1 MIPLR
6 DDIPHRRPP
15 VVTWLLIAA
24 NVGVFILQLNRG
36 VTLDRFA
43 AIPASIAQGQSLYTI
58 LTSMFMHG
66 GFFHIL
72 GNMWFL
78 YIFGDNVEDS
88 FGHVGYLLIYL
99 LAGVSGA
106 LLQVAVAHNSSIPMI
121 GASGAIS
128 GVLGAYMVLYPGAR
142 VLTILPIFIFIQLIN
157 IPAFIFLG
165 FWIVLQLLS
174 GIASPRSGGGVAF
187 FAHIGGFAIGLL
199 AGLIA
204 RAFRPRRGLR
214 YTIR

>member
-6 DDIPHRRPP
+6 DDIPHRRTPI
-15 VVTWLLIAA
+15 VTWLLIAA

-36 VTLDRFA
+36 APMDRFA
-43 AIPASIAQGQSLYTI
+43 AIPAGISHGQNLYTI

-66 GFFHIL
+66 GFLHIL

-99 LAGVSGA
+99 LAGACGA
-106 LLQVAVAHNSSIPMI
+106 LLQVAVAHNSTIPMI

-128 GVLGAYMVLYPGAR
+128 GVLGAYLVLYPRAR
-142 VLTILPIFIFIQLIN
+142 ILTILPIFIFIQLIN

-174 GIASPRSGGGVAF
+174 GLGSPRTGGGVAF
-187 FAHIGGFAIGLL
+187 FAHIGGVAIGLV

-204 RAFRPRRGLR
+204 RSLRPRRGLR

>member
-6 DDIPHRRPP
+6 DDIPHRHPP

-24 NVGVFILQLNRG
+24 NVGVFILQMTRA

-43 AIPASIAQGQSLYTI
+43 AVPASIAHGQSLYTI

-72 GNMWFL
+72 SNMWFL
-78 YIFGDNVEDS
+78 YIFGDNVEDA
-88 FGHVGYLLIYL
+88 FGHVGFLLIYL

-106 LLQVAVAHNSSIPMI
+106 LLQVAVAHNSAIPMI
-121 GASGAIS
+121 GASGAVS
-128 GVLGAYMVLYPGAR
+128 GVLGAYFVLYPRAR

-165 FWIVLQLLS
+165 FWILLQLLN
-174 GIASPRSGGGVAF
+174 GVASPRSGGGVAF

-199 AGLIA
+199 AGIIA

>member
-6 DDIPHRRPP
+6 DDIPHRRTP
-15 VVTWLLIAA
+15 VVTWLLIAT
-24 NVGVFILQLNRG
+24 NVGVFILQLTRG

-43 AIPASIAQGQSLYTI
+43 AVPASIAGGHSLYTI

-66 GFFHIL
+66 GFLHIL
-72 GNMWFL
+72 SNMWFL
-78 YIFGDNVEDS
+78 YIFGDNVEDA
-88 FGHVGYLLIYL
+88 FGHVGFLFIYL
-99 LAGVSGA
+99 LAGVCGA
-106 LLQVAVAHNSSIPMI
+106 LLQVAVAHNSTIPMI
-121 GASGAIS
+121 GASGAIA
-128 GVLGAYMVLYPGAR
+128 GVLGAYLVLYPGAR
-142 VLTILPIFIFIQLIN
+142 VLTLLPIFIFIQLIN
-157 IPAFIFLG
+157 IPASIFLG

-174 GIASPRSGGGVAF
+174 GLASSRAGGGVAF
-187 FAHIGGFAIGLL
+187 FAHIGGFALGFL